1 MNKTLPILFILFSI
15 LFWAIWGFLWVQY
28 SNNPPSLQE
37 KGLGG
42 SLKPLQDNIT
52 SLVKKISPGVVS
64 IIIKKDLDIYR
75 QDPWGFFQY
84 KVWSVEKEIWGWTGF
99 FISKDWI
106 IITNKHVIADKSANY
121 TVILN
126 NWEEYDAEI
135 IAIKKDNDLAFLQI
149 LDDKSLNSLNNFSPL
164 KFENKKN
171 IQLWQFA
178 VAIWNALAEFKNSV
192 SLWVVSWID
201 RKIQDN
207 YINLEWL
214 IQTDAA
220 INPWNSGWPLL
231 NLDWKVM
238 WINTAIINW
247 SQNIWFAIQLNQDEI
262 DVYLKK
268 LKK

>member
-1 MNKTLPILFILFSI
+1 M
-15 LFWAIWGFLWVQY
+15 
-28 SNNPPSLQE
+28 
-37 KGLGG
+37 
-42 SLKPLQDNIT
+42 
-52 SLVKKISPGVVS
+52 
-64 IIIKKDLDIYR
+64 
-75 QDPWGFFQY
+75 
-84 KVWSVEKEIWGWTGF
+84 
-99 FISKDWI
+99 
-106 IITNKHVIADKSANY
+106 
-121 TVILN
+121 
-126 NWEEYDAEI
+126 
-135 IAIKKDNDLAFLQI
+135 
-149 LDDKSLNSLNNFSPL
+149 
-164 KFENKKN
+164 
-171 IQLWQFA
+171 
-178 VAIWNALAEFKNSV
+178 
-192 SLWVVSWID
+192 VSWID